1 MGRRSGHRFDVE
13 SMWGSRLSKKTSPV
27 ERENGKCRRAKAK
40 GATGDQAGD
49 FPFTLL
55 SSFNAYAGGTF
66 QAQTPS
72 SHSGAFPGANRA
84 GGAA

>member
-1 MGRRSGHRFDVE
+1 MVDEKGISWLEILTALWAAGVGIVLMWNLCAGAVYQKRLRR
-13 SMWGSRLSKKTSPV
+13 W
-27 ERENGKCRRAKAK
+27 ERENGKCRRTKAK

-66 QAQTPS
+66 
-72 SHSGAFPGANRA
+72 
-84 GGAA
+84 